1 MIDLDAF
8 QEKWAEQDRKLDV
21 SIRLNRQLLMA
32 ANTNR
37 VRSPLKRFAFFQS
50 LEALIGLVVTMILG
64 QFIYEHWAEP
74 RFVLPAVALHVWVI
88 ANVAASIRQ
97 MAMALYIDYDKPIA
111 AIQKQLES
119 LRVLRIRVI
128 QWALLTGQ
136 VVWWVPFL
144 IVGLKGYWGVDA
156 YRVFGGTVLAVN
168 VLFGLAIIPLAIWV
182 SRKFG
187 DRMGRYPVIQRLM
200 RVLAGYDLNAATGF
214 LATLSEFGDEKTR
227 SGAFA

>member
-1 MIDLDAF
+1 MELDALK
-8 QEKWAEQDRKLDV
+8 QKWAEHDRKLDA
-21 SIRLNRQLLMA
+21 SLRLNRELLMA
-32 ANTNR
+32 GRMNR
-37 VRSPLKRFAFFQS
+37 VRSPLRRFAFFTGMG
-50 LEALIGLVVTMILG
+50 ALIGLIGTLVLG
-64 QFIYEHWAEP
+64 SFIYDNWAEP
-74 RFVLPAVALHVWVI
+74 RFVLPAVLLHVWLI
-88 ANVAASIRQ
+88 ASVGASIRQ

-156 YRVFGGTVLAVN
+156 YQVVGGAYLLAN
-168 VLFGLAIIPLAIWV
+168 VAAGLAIIPLAIWV

-187 DRMGRYPVIQRLM
+187 DRWGGSR
-200 RVLAGYDLNAATGF
+200 
-214 LATLSEFGDEKTR
+214 
-227 SGAFA
+227 

>member
-21 SIRLNRQLLMA
+21 SIRLNRQLLLA
-32 ANTNR
+32 ANMNR
-37 VRSPLKRFAFFQS
+37 LRSPLRRFAFFLG
-50 LEALIGLVVTMILG
+50 LEAFIALAVTMILG
-64 QFIYEHWAEP
+64 QFIYEYWAEP

-88 ANVAASIRQ
+88 ANVAVSIRQ
-97 MAMALYIDYDKPIA
+97 MAMALHIDYDEPIA

-119 LRVLRIRVI
+119 LRVLRIRVT

-144 IVGLKGYWGVDA
+144 IVVLKGCWGVDA

-187 DRMGRYPVIQRLM
+187 DRMGRSPIIQRLM
-200 RVLAGYDLNAATGF
+200 RELAGYDLNAATGF
-214 LATLSEFGDEKTR
+214 LATLSEFEDEKAR
-227 SGAFA
+227 